1 MFASSKFMFSKKVIK
16 IDEILD
22 LTFDTYIYLHSVK
35 SKLEILS
42 IFVVFLENTN
52 FLVLKS
58 QFHLQAFDVNTLQ

>member
-1 MFASSKFMFSKKVIK
+1 MFASSKFMFSKKAIK

-52 FLVLKS
+52 FNSVS
-58 QFHLQAFDVNTLQ
+58 YFERDHV

>member
-1 MFASSKFMFSKKVIK
+1 MFASSKFMFSKKAIK

-42 IFVVFLENTN
+42 IFVAFLENTN
-52 FLVLKS
+52 FIVLQS
-58 QFHLQAFDVNTLQ
+58 QFNLQAFDVNTLQ